1 MIAVGH
7 GRWAENYPKHI
18 KEAKR
23 RGLTCGVGESRS
35 TQTVSRTSEDSK
47 FAGLSNQTVCRSAT
61 TQIGGKS
68 LWKKRVYGQ
77 FPARPFVDEATRRGL
92 TCGVGESG
100 LSQVASTSY
109 TPKPLE
115 KSNWRPSEFEELVCE
130 LELAA
135 TGSYSKE
142 DVISWLPQ
150 TSFHIWLTTRPIH
163 FMEKEVTKNGMKRR
177 P

>member
-1 MIAVGH
+1 MVLVKVVQ
-7 GRWAENYPKHI
+7 RKLSQEQ
-18 KEAKR
+18 AKTAN
-23 RGLTCGVGESRS
+23 L
-35 TQTVSRTSEDSK
+35 QPID
-47 FAGLSNQTVCRSAT
+47 QTVCRSAT
-61 TQIGGKS
+61 TQIGSKS

-77 FPARPFVDEATRRGL
+77 FPARPFVDEAKRRGL

-150 TSFHIWLTTRPIH
+150 TSFHILAYDKAYSFYGEGSYKKRDETETIEYAENDDKGSWVTR
-163 FMEKEVTKNGMKRR
+163 FQVTLNL
-177 P
+177 